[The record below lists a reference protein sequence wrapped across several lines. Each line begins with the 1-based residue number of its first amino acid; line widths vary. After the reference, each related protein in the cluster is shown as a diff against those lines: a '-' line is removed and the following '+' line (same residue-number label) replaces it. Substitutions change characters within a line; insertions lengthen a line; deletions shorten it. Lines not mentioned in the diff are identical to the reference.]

1 MQINQKGLICE
12 TRKDKYAKSIYEELI
27 SNTDLYK
34 ALSKTLKII
43 QEFTDIEAAAIRLEE
58 KGDFIYYVFYGF
70 PESFIQRENSLVST
84 DKNGNWLLAPNKKS
98 YLLECMCGNI
108 IRGRVDSSLSFF
120 TQGGSFWSNSTTVLL
135 ATTTEKERQ
144 TRTRNIC
151 SYCGYESVSL
161 IPIKINGV
169 KLGLLQLNDHKKDMF
184 SLDLIEF
191 MEKIAIKIGFAVQ
204 NNLEFNKLKEAADK
218 IRFLNL
224 KLKMLAEK
232 DPLTG
237 LLNRRSFMK
246 ILKLEKNRSG
256 RSNKC
261 FTLVM
266 TDIDHFKKIND
277 IYGHDA
283 GDKILTTLSK
293 VFIKSIRKSDIL
305 SRWGGEEF
313 LILLPETDQ
322 QGGIDLAT
330 KLMNILRKKVF
341 KYLSNKIN
349 LTMSFGVYECKENN
363 NLRECIKTVDDF
375 LLEAKR
381 TGRDRIVAI

>member
-1 MQINQKGLICE
+1 MQLHQKGLIYE
-12 TRKDKYAKSIYEELI
+12 TRKDKYVKSIYEELI
-27 SNTDLYK
+27 SNPDLYK

-43 QEFTDIEAAAIRLEE
+43 REFTDIEAAAIRLEE
-58 KGDFIYYVFYGF
+58 KGDFIYYVFDGF
-70 PESFIQRENSLVST
+70 PKSFIKKESSIVAT
-84 DKNGNWLLAPNKKS
+84 DKNGNRLLAPDKKS
-98 YLLECMCGNI
+98 YSLDCMCGNI

-120 TQGGSFWSNSTTVLL
+120 TNGESFWSNSTTELL

-144 TRTRNIC
+144 ARTRNIC
-151 SYCGYESVSL
+151 NYCGYESVSL

-169 KLGLLQLNDHKKDMF
+169 KLGLLQLNDHRKDMF
-184 SLDLIEF
+184 SLDLIES
-191 MEKIAIKIGFAVQ
+191 MEKIAIQIGFAVQ
-204 NNLEFNKLKEAADK
+204 NSLEFNKLKEAADK

-256 RSNKC
+256 RSSKC

-266 TDIDHFKKIND
+266 ADIDHFKKIND
-277 IYGHDA
+277 LYGHEA
-283 GDKILTTLSK
+283 GDKVLVKVSK
-293 VFIKSIRKSDIL
+293 EFIKSIRKSDIL

-313 LILLPETDQ
+313 IILLPETNQ
-322 QGGIDLAT
+322 QGGIDLAN
-330 KLMNILRKKVF
+330 KLMNIFRKKVF
-341 KYLSNKIN
+341 KYLDNKIN

-363 NLRECIKTVDDF
+363 SIKGCIKHVDDF